1 MFDGLAKFIV
11 RKWYVVLVIW
21 VLLIILS
28 APLSSLFFKSVSY
41 QVAISVPGSTSEK
54 AEHIVSQN
62 FKLLGASGSNAVL
75 IIEGNVSK
83 YSSFLANL
91 TSYGNIS
98 LYNFYTIEKGIL
110 NQTLAQLVPKV
121 NNLTAVLMNIS
132 QSEKNVSVKLQNEYE
147 NLTSQINKLKELHN
161 ATFELEKEYINVSD
175 TINNTAI
182 RLKQLQSAM
191 RDNYT
196 TFLTIH
202 ESEIKTNQTIHN
214 ISLFLFAP
222 VDAFLKVWE
231 TAFNQ
236 THSVTLSNEIAY
248 QKVASAINDTV
259 EKEYFQ
265 TFYHFWNS
273 SEIAPNDI
281 YTIADQVVYNASKV
295 FFTNTTQFKFIS
307 FILSNVNITNYYNG
321 SVIERATVLYFNQT
335 YHLPIP
341 LGYELLTQNPFDV
354 LLTIYSQK
362 SGLSPEFL
370 EKVYNSTDLGYLAYQ
385 LVISKVSNQTQKEFI
400 TEVYEN
406 LSEGAELFAIK
417 YISQQ
422 FNISQSVVSEV
433 LSFNSSSDYINYVS
447 SIASNKTNLPEWFFV
462 SLLTTHNVSNLT
474 AYLFS
479 SHLSSLSNLL
489 QKSNL
494 TTEKLALML
503 QNCTNFRSL
512 ASELIVNYIN
522 FSPLLTV
529 NKTGLINAILSNASV
544 NQLIEENNFPIQ
556 PIQNITDNLYSSNLF
571 LIFMKG
577 NFSYQ
582 EAEDF
587 EKFIQQKLNVTTY
600 LTGNEPVSY
609 QLKSVAKIAYSI
621 AIPVGIILAI
631 LLAGIYFRSF
641 VAAFVPLTIY
651 LSAYLVASVFLWAV
665 VIKLLNMTVNFL
677 TPSEVL
683 LLALGLGT
691 DYVVFIASRYI
702 EEREKGKSKE
712 EAVYEAVKWG
722 GRAVTITAL
731 IVMLSFFFIY
741 MYKIPFFSD
750 TAIADMIS
758 VVVVWLSAITLFPS
772 ILRAAGDKLFFP
784 RKLTT
789 SVKTKKVSVKRP
801 LTYVGIITA
810 IVLVSVIIAA
820 STPLTLNLLAL
831 LPPSQATQ
839 GVSILSTQFK
849 SANVFPIYVVIP
861 YNGTFNQSAYNYAV
875 NIYKELSSIP
885 GVTAV
890 DSPVSPY
897 GGLINYSELSAYN
910 YTQYFSHGYML
921 FIVNQKYQP
930 FSVQAF
936 HVVEQ
941 IEKVVKNS
949 YVGGY
954 PVDDYNVYHFV
965 TSNFAIIVAEISV
978 TMFVLLYIMTRS
990 LAVSGI
996 VIYTILSAVAIT
1008 LALERL
1014 FFTSILGYSIFAVVP
1029 IFLVSIIIGIGMDYN
1044 IFLISRVHE
1053 ELEKGLNMENAVETA
1068 VSNLRLTIA
1077 FLGLIFAGTLGSLML
1092 VNASILQELGFA
1104 FAVAAVLETTVLW
1117 SYLVPSLLIILYRKF
1132 KVRPKLIV

>member
-1 MFDGLAKFIV
+1 MFEGLAKFIV
-11 RKWYVVLVIW
+11 RKWYIVLVIW
-21 VLLIILS
+21 VLLIVLS

-41 QVAISVPGSTSEK
+41 QVTISVPGSTSAK
-54 AEHIVSQN
+54 AENIVSHY

-75 IIEGNVSK
+75 IIKGNVSK

-110 NQTLAQLVPKV
+110 NQTLTQLVPKV
-121 NNLTAVLMNIS
+121 DNLTKVLMNIS
-132 QSEKNVSVKLQNEYE
+132 QSERNVSIKLQNEYE
-147 NLTSQINKLKELHN
+147 NLKSQINKLEELHN
-161 ATFELEKEYINVSD
+161 ATLALEKEYINVSD

-182 RLKQLQSAM
+182 QLKQLQTAM

-196 TFLTIH
+196 TFVNIH
-202 ESEIKTNQTIHN
+202 ESEIKVNQTIHN

-222 VDAFLKVWE
+222 VNAFLKVWE
-231 TAFNQ
+231 IAFNQ
-236 THSVTLSNEIAY
+236 THSVALSNEIAY
-248 QKVASAINDTV
+248 QKVASAINNTE
-259 EKEYFQ
+259 EKEYFK

-273 SEIAPNDI
+273 SEIVPNHI
-281 YTIADQVVYNASKV
+281 YIIADQAVYNASKV
-295 FFTNTTQFKFIS
+295 FFNVTQFKFVS
-307 FILSNVNITNYYNG
+307 FILSNVNITNYNND
-321 SVIERATVLYFNQT
+321 SVIERTTVLYFNQT
-335 YHLPIP
+335 YHLPIS

-362 SGLSPEFL
+362 TGLSPEFL
-370 EKVYNSTDLGYLAYQ
+370 ENVYNSTDLGYLAYQ
-385 LVISKVSNQTQKEFI
+385 LIISKVSNQTQKEFI

-406 LSEGAELFAIK
+406 LSEGAKLFAIK
-417 YISQQ
+417 YISKQ

-433 LSFNSSSDYINYVS
+433 LSFNSSADYINYVS
-447 SIASNKTNLPEWFFV
+447 SIASNKTKLPEWFFV
-462 SLLTTHNVSNLT
+462 SLLTTHSISNLT

-479 SHLSSLSNLL
+479 SHLSPLSNLL

-494 TTEKLALML
+494 TTMKLALML

-544 NQLIEENNFPIQ
+544 NELIEENNFPIE
-556 PIQNITDNLYSSNLF
+556 PIQNITDNLYSSNMF

-577 NFSYQ
+577 NFTYQ
-582 EAEDF
+582 EAENF
-587 EKFIQQKLNVTTY
+587 EKFIQQKLNLTTY
-600 LTGNEPVSY
+600 LTGSEPVNY
-609 QLKSVAKIAYSI
+609 QLKNVAKLAYSI

-641 VAAFVPLTIY
+641 IAAFMPLTIY

-665 VIKLLNMTVNFL
+665 VIKLLNITVNFL

-712 EAVYEAVKWG
+712 EAVYEAVRWG

-741 MYKIPFFSD
+741 VYKIPFFSD
-750 TAIADMIS
+750 TAIADMLS

-772 ILRAAGDKLFFP
+772 ILRAVGDKLFFP

-789 SVKTKKVSVKRP
+789 SVKTRKANIKRP
-801 LTYVGIITA
+801 STYVGVISA
-810 IVLVSVIIAA
+810 IVLVSVIIAS
-820 STPLTLNLLAL
+820 STPLTLNVLAL

-921 FIVNQKYQP
+921 FVVNQKYQP

-936 HVVEQ
+936 SVVKQ
-941 IEKVVKNS
+941 VEKVVKNA
-949 YVGGY
+949 YIGGG
-954 PVDDYNVYHFV
+954 PVDDYNIYHFV
-965 TSNFAIIVAEISV
+965 TSNFAIIVAEISI

-990 LAVSGI
+990 LAVSSI

-1014 FFTSILGYSIFAVVP
+1014 LFTSILGYSIFAVVP

-1053 ELEKGLNMENAVETA
+1053 ELEKGLNMEDAVETA

-1117 SYLVPSLLIILYRKF
+1117 SYLAPSLLVILYRKF